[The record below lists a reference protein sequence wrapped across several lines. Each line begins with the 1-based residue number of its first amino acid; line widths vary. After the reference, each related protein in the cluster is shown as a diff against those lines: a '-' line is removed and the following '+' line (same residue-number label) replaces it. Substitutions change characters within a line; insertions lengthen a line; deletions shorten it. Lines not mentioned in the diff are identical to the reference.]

1 MKLEDRIKNLTTQQT
16 IIATFVIAAAYFF
29 LVFDGGGRIDDQI
42 KKSKKDFKTKEQ
54 TLINTEMAM
63 QNAAK
68 FQEEVRRTNA
78 RFKEMLEFI
87 PVDFSIADFMQLLST
102 EAESSG
108 NKVVQ
113 IQPRL
118 TDQEPA
124 LYEELLVELTIEGT
138 YSQILTFLSRL
149 TKINRII
156 NMGGIRLSTIEADPI
171 SPVLRFQTVVYGY
184 RYNIESQ
191 ASSDGGDGN

>member
-29 LVFDGGGRIDDQI
+29 LVFDGGGRIDNEI

-118 TDQEPA
+118 TDQQPA

>member
-29 LVFDGGGRIDDQI
+29 LVFGGGGRIDDQI